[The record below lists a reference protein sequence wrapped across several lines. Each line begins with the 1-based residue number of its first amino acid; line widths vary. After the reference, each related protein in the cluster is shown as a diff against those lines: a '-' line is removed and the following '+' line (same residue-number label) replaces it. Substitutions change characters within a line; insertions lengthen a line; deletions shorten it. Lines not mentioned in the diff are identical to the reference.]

1 MNKIPEKLKKAASL
15 VLALSL
21 AFALSLAVY
30 ASVVYDSSVDP
41 VVSLTGLAQYVE
53 DYVLAPLGNRIASL
67 ETRVSALELGGGGG
81 GGGGMGSEAYQAI
94 MSRISALENDVKS
107 KDEKIATLEEV
118 IRHVQNDL
126 GGRLTDIEQNYAE
139 LSKQMT
145 SVGDSITGIKNSIQ
159 TLSAGQSGLESNLSD
174 VSKKYI
180 SVTKAMNE
188 LQASIDKLT
197 GDGGAVA
204 ELRAQYAE
212 LEEAMKQ
219 LQTKA
224 GVMYRPV
231 YVESGQTIKAKNADE
246 GILVIV
252 RSGYAVIVSPYN
264 TSGTLQ
270 GINDLTSGDE
280 LYNGADAPLMHN
292 LLIPR
297 GADDGRGIHI
307 QSYDGAFVMIGGEYV
322 IVDDAAEN
330 NG

>member
-21 AFALSLAVY
+21 AFILSLAVY

-53 DYVLAPLGNRIASL
+53 DYVLSPLGSRISSL
-67 ETRVSALELGGGGG
+67 ESRVSALELGGGGG
-81 GGGGMGSEAYQAI
+81 GGGGIGSEAYQAI
-94 MSRISALENDVKS
+94 MSRITTLESELKS
-107 KDEKIATLEEV
+107 KSDQISSLEEI
-118 IRHVQNDL
+118 IRSIENDL
-126 GGRLTDIEQNYAE
+126 GGRLTTVEQNYAD
-139 LSKQMT
+139 LAKQMT
-145 SVGDSITGIKNSIQ
+145 SVSDSITGLKSSIQ
-159 TLSAGQSGLESNLSD
+159 TLNAGQSGLEGNLSD
-174 VSKKYI
+174 ISKKYI
-180 SVTKAMNE
+180 AVTKAMND
-188 LQASIDKLT
+188 LQASIDGLT

-204 ELRAQYAE
+204 ELRAQYAA

-219 LQTKA
+219 IETKA

-231 YVESGQTIKAKNADE
+231 FVESGQTIRAKNAEE

-252 RSGYAVIVSPYN
+252 RSGYAVIESPYN

-270 GINDLTSGDE
+270 GINDLTSGEE
-280 LYNGADAPLMHN
+280 LYNGAEAPLMHN

-322 IVDDAAEN
+322 IVDEASEN

>member
-145 SVGDSITGIKNSIQ
+145 SVSDSITGIKNSIQ
-159 TLSAGQSGLESNLSD
+159 TLNAGQSGLESNLSD